1 MDVVGEAFRSG
12 ADVGVRPREAGQRAG
27 HLEASALYVAG
38 LCAAAGAGGQGGDEP
53 GAGAGAGEP
62 PVEGGAGD
70 PGARSGF
77 FQRCVAQNRGS
88 TPARQRAWRDCV
100 YEEIRVMRPQTHLSV
115 ESMCRLAQVSRA
127 GFYRHWQQREP
138 GSEQTELRAEVQR
151 IALTH
156 RRNYGYRRVTEE
168 LRGEGWA
175 VNRKRVA
182 RLMADDNLLCLRR
195 RRFAVTT
202 DSGHQL
208 RVHLNLAAR
217 MGLTGIDQLWV
228 ADITYIR
235 LSEQFLYLA
244 VVLDAY
250 SRRVVGWALDA
261 RLDAT
266 LAVCALRQAIDARQ
280 PAPGLVHHSDRGVQY
295 ASAAYASLL
304 EQHGIVPSMSR
315 PGNPYDNAQCES
327 FIKTL
332 KQEEIY
338 TRRYRDRA
346 DLEAHIEQF
355 LERYYNRRRLHSA
368 LDYRTPEDF
377 ERSVAQLPAPAP
389 AVSMSFFRHDGIY
402 RPDGPKQ
409 MREES

>member
-1 MDVVGEAFRSG
+1 
-12 ADVGVRPREAGQRAG
+12 
-27 HLEASALYVAG
+27 
-38 LCAAAGAGGQGGDEP
+38 
-53 GAGAGAGEP
+53 
-62 PVEGGAGD
+62 
-70 PGARSGF
+70 
-77 FQRCVAQNRGS
+77 
-88 TPARQRAWRDCV
+88 
-100 YEEIRVMRPQTHLSV
+100 MRPQTHLSV

-217 MGLTGIDQLWV
+217 LQLTGIDQLWV

-235 LSEQFLYLA
+235 LAEQFLYLA

-250 SRRVVGWALDA
+250 SRRVVGWALDE
-261 RLDAT
+261 RLDAA
-266 LAVCALRQAIDARQ
+266 LAVCALRRAIDARQ

-295 ASAAYASLL
+295 ASAAYAELL
-304 EQHGIVPSMSR
+304 AKHGIVPSMSR
-315 PGNPYDNAQCES
+315 PANPYDNAQCES
-327 FIKTL
+327 FMKTL

-338 TRRYRDRA
+338 TRNYRDRA

-355 LERYYNRRRLHSA
+355 IERYYNRRRLHSA
-368 LDYRTPEDF
+368 LAYRTPEDF
-377 ERSVAQLPAPAP
+377 EQSLLANPAAVPVA
-389 AVSMSFFRHDGIY
+389 SMSFFRHDGIY
-402 RPDGPKQ
+402 RPDGEPEAGEQ
-409 MREES
+409 P